1 MKKHNRLL
9 AMLMAL
15 AMVLAYMPAM
25 AFAEGE
31 EYTNA
36 SDEAVAEEAVDTPA
50 EDASVKNAGAEEAIN
65 RAKEALS
72 EAEGEQL
79 STQKLY
85 QEISDFSFTPAGIK
99 YVDNYMDYGDPLNFD
114 AGDKVIADGI
124 TYTFDGDWFYSDEG
138 DYFPYDVAAY
148 PDADLYYYNDGQ
160 AFTYT
165 VECYE
170 NDEIIATAGGYTG
183 IATSVYKNVWVNG
196 LGYELNDN
204 SETSTAGVWRQM
216 YPLSGNINIASSIVL
231 SDGIARA
238 VTLVDMSVAGA
249 ASLTI
254 PATVNKIYLSEV
266 PAGFTIFGAGGSY
279 AQTYAINNGII
290 FRDPVAEAEAARQGT
305 LTAGLPKVK
314 ISKPAAAKKSVTVKW
329 KKLDKKQLKKG
340 VTNIEVWVCPN
351 AGFGAGDTIIKMV
364 GKKKASVKVKGLAK
378 GTYFVKVRAIR
389 NVGGVKYYTAWSNV
403 KKVKVKK

>member
-1 MKKHNRLL
+1 
-9 AMLMAL
+9 
-15 AMVLAYMPAM
+15 
-25 AFAEGE
+25 
-31 EYTNA
+31 
-36 SDEAVAEEAVDTPA
+36 
-50 EDASVKNAGAEEAIN
+50 
-65 RAKEALS
+65 
-72 EAEGEQL
+72 
-79 STQKLY
+79 
-85 QEISDFSFTPAGIK
+85 
-99 YVDNYMDYGDPLNFD
+99 
-114 AGDKVIADGI
+114 
-124 TYTFDGDWFYSDEG
+124 
-138 DYFPYDVAAY
+138 
-148 PDADLYYYNDGQ
+148 
-160 AFTYT
+160 
-165 VECYE
+165 
-170 NDEIIATAGGYTG
+170 
-183 IATSVYKNVWVNG
+183 
-196 LGYELNDN
+196 
-204 SETSTAGVWRQM
+204 M

-351 AGFGAGDTIIKMV
+351 AGFGAGDTIIKMA

-389 NVGGVKYYTAWSNV
+389 NVGGVKYYTAWSKV